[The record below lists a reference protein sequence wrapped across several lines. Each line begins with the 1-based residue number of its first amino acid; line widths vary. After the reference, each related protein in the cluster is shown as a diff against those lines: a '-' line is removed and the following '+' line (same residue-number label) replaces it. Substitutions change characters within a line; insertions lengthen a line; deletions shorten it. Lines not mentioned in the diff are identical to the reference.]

1 MYCAC
6 ISAVRSTLTFSTAI
20 HNPWGHLSEFFDG
33 IGNIG
38 VNQRDIPFT
47 VNNAGTC
54 PVSTRRT
61 YNTHIQMYKH
71 YTVELVELHF
81 KHPVDIHIYYTC
93 PYHSCTQRAKGA
105 WPGDERPNSD
115 AIAESG
121 ERC

>member
-1 MYCAC
+1 MYCS
-6 ISAVRSTLTFSTAI
+6 SAVRSTLPFSTAI
-20 HNPWGHLSEFFDG
+20 HNPLGHLSESFDG

-38 VNQRDIPFT
+38 VSQRDIPFT
-47 VNNAGTC
+47 VSNAGTC

-61 YNTHIQMYKH
+61 YTLTYNVYALYRITRRV
-71 YTVELVELHF
+71 TL

-105 WPGDERPNSD
+105 WPGDERPKSD

-121 ERC
+121 EGC